1 MIHAEVISIGDE
13 LSSGQRLDT
22 NSQWLS
28 QQLGD
33 LGVRVLFHTTVGD
46 ELEEN
51 AQVFRAAFER
61 ADIVIATGGLGPTAD
76 DLTREAVARAIG
88 KELVLDE
95 AVLEQI
101 ESRFFRQARSMP
113 PSNRVQAMFPAGCQV
128 IPNPH
133 GTAPGIDVEVQRRDR
148 GPSRLFALPGVP
160 AEMREMWNATVES
173 RLREIQGV
181 AKNVIVHRRV
191 KCFGVGESHLEQM
204 LPDLI
209 RRGRQPSVGITVH
222 KATITLRVTATAP
235 SREEA
240 VAQMQPTW
248 VLIHEKLGQ
257 LVYGQEDE
265 ELQHAVAQLLRAQG
279 KHVAVAECGTRGMVS
294 QWLGSVPQH
303 EDFFQGA
310 VVCTPASREARLF
323 SEHGISEFSS
333 ESSVQEMASAV
344 RAHFGTDWGLAVGE
358 FPSGEAEVQG
368 SGEFC
373 LALASD
379 GQVESKM
386 RRFAGHPDILLERS
400 AKQALD
406 LLRLRLLREDAAD

>member
-1 MIHAEVISIGDE
+1 MIHAEIISIGDE

-46 ELEEN
+46 ELEAN
-51 AQVFRAAFER
+51 VQVFQMALGR

-76 DLTREAVARAIG
+76 DLTREAVAGATG

-95 AVLEQI
+95 AVLGQI

-113 PSNRVQAMFPAGCQV
+113 QSNRVQAMFPAGCQV

-133 GTAPGIDVEVQRRDR
+133 GTAPGIDVEVQRHDR

-160 AEMREMWNATVES
+160 AEMREMWNATVEP
-173 RLREIQGV
+173 RLGEIPGV
-181 AKNVIVHRRV
+181 AESVIVHRRI
-191 KCFGVGESHLEQM
+191 KCFGAGESHLEQM

-222 KATITLRVTATAP
+222 KATITLRVTAAAP
-235 SREEA
+235 TREEA
-240 VAQMQPTW
+240 VEQIQPTW
-248 VLIHEKLGQ
+248 ALIHEQLGQ
-257 LVYGQEDE
+257 LVYGQEDD
-265 ELQHAVAQLLRAQG
+265 ELQHAVAQRLRARG
-279 KHVAVAECGTRGMVS
+279 ENVAVAECGTRGMVA
-294 QWLGSVPQH
+294 QWLGNVPQQ

-310 VVCTPASREARLF
+310 VVCTPTSQGAGLF
-323 SEHGISEFSS
+323 SEHGIPEFGSEN
-333 ESSVQEMASAV
+333 SVQAMALAV
-344 RAHFGTDWGLAVGE
+344 REHFGTDWGLAVGE
-358 FPSGEAEVQG
+358 FPSREEQQQG

-373 LALASD
+373 LALAGD
-379 GQVESKM
+379 RQMESRM

>member
-1 MIHAEVISIGDE
+1 
-13 LSSGQRLDT
+13 
-22 NSQWLS
+22 
-28 QQLGD
+28 
-33 LGVRVLFHTTVGD
+33 
-46 ELEEN
+46 
-51 AQVFRAAFER
+51 
-61 ADIVIATGGLGPTAD
+61 
-76 DLTREAVARAIG
+76 
-88 KELVLDE
+88 
-95 AVLEQI
+95 
-101 ESRFFRQARSMP
+101 
-113 PSNRVQAMFPAGCQV
+113 
-128 IPNPH
+128 
-133 GTAPGIDVEVQRRDR
+133 
-148 GPSRLFALPGVP
+148 
-160 AEMREMWNATVES
+160 MREMWNATVEP

-310 VVCTPASREARLF
+310 VVCTPASRGARLF

-358 FPSGEAEVQG
+358 FPSREAEVPG